1 MGMMSPSVKE
11 SYHVFLLLVGAALI
25 GIFLYGIHDVLSPI
39 VVFLAVLLI
48 LLPLR
53 ANPAV
58 KTVTGVLFLLFGI
71 WFFST
76 LSAVLLP
83 LIIAA
88 LLAYILDPLI
98 DYITQRS
105 VPRLAAVL
113 LIELAFLGFIALG
126 FFILVPNIIHS
137 FQDFDPTKISID
149 IRNWVDT
156 GLIPWLES
164 VGVPRGS
171 IQDFIDQGLSPKLEG
186 MVGAILAGILNIG
199 TGITVVLGQ
208 VANLVIIPILLF
220 YMMQDWDRIKDWVLR
235 LFDPVRRE
243 SARRYYNIID
253 GILSGYFRGALT
265 IAVVNLVV
273 VTTLLSVFGVPFSF
287 VLGVISALLT
297 LIPQFGVLITLAI
310 TALVCL
316 IGPDP
321 VVHIMLASGVLIGE
335 NLLESSILYPKIV
348 GDSLGL
354 HPVALIASLV
364 IFAYFFGFVGML
376 IAVPT
381 TALLGRLLEERLAR
395 READY
400 LAKQFVE

>member
-1 MGMMSPSVKE
+1 MMSISVKE
-11 SYHVFLLLVGAALI
+11 SYQAFLLLIGAALI
-25 GIFLYGIHDVLSPI
+25 GIFLYGIREILSPI

-48 LLPLR
+48 FLPLR

-58 KTVTGVLFLLFGI
+58 RAVTGVLFLLFGI

-76 LSAVLLP
+76 LSTVLLP
-83 LIIAA
+83 VIIAA
-88 LLAYILDPLI
+88 MLAYILDPLI
-98 DYITQRS
+98 DYITRRRI
-105 VPRLAAVL
+105 PRLAAVL
-113 LIELAFLGFIALG
+113 VVELSFLGIIALG
-126 FFILVPNIIHS
+126 FLILVPNIIHS
-137 FQDFDPTKISID
+137 FQDFNPAKISQD
-149 IRNWVDT
+149 IRNWVDA

-164 VGVPRGS
+164 AGIPKET
-171 IQDFIDQGLSPKLEG
+171 IQDFVDQGLSPKLG
-186 MVGAILAGILNIG
+186 GIVGAILSGILNIG
-199 TGITVVLGQ
+199 SGITVILGQ

-220 YMMQDWDRIKDWVLR
+220 YMMQDWDRIKKWVLR
-235 LFDPVRRE
+235 LFAPARRE
-243 SARRYYNIID
+243 AARRYYKIVN

-273 VTTLLSVFGVPFSF
+273 VTTLLTVFGVPFSF

-297 LIPQFGVLITLAI
+297 LIPQFGVLITLVV

-316 IGPDP
+316 IGPNP
-321 VVHIMLASGVLIGE
+321 VVHIILASITLLGE
-335 NLLESSILYPKIV
+335 NMLESSILYPKIV

-364 IFAYFFGFVGML
+364 IFAYFFGFIGML

-381 TALLGRLLEERLAR
+381 TALLARLLEEQLAQ

-400 LAKQFVE
+400 LARQLVE